1 MVKSDDPR
9 GIDQHVTTLLL
20 RISPRPLGQLSSK
33 QLQQVRPPHG
43 WTHEIPEL
51 GFPHAVRVIELT
63 LLVHEK
69 RPPKARLFG
78 IGLDKV
84 TGLEGHDDDLN
95 AKLAEALYRVL
106 HLHEVPSARQSPE
119 VAVEHHQ
126 EPATAVILEAT
137 DFALGIGQR
146 KRHSGLANQIGH
158 EVWSRFFACSLLGR
172 IVTAWAGA
180 SPKRLRLGR
189 RCRADLAKP
198 AFIAGLQKKFKRGHE
213 IRPDVSSH
221 GLRDNGRINLASGGV
236 THVEKDARSS
246 VADKPFAHPG
256 PADLP

>member
-1 MVKSDDPR
+1 MPHVKQIFHRGAVCGASSDMVKSDDPR
-9 GIDQHVTTLLL
+9 GIDQHVTALLL
-20 RISPRPLGQLSSK
+20 RISPRPLGQLSSQ

-51 GFPHAVRVIELT
+51 GFPHAVRMIELT

-106 HLHEVPSARQSPE
+106 HLHEVPSAWQSPE

-158 EVWSRFFACSLLGR
+158 EVWSRFFACSLPGR
-172 IVTAWAGA
+172 IVTAWGRHSSEAA
-180 SPKRLRLGR
+180 PQTVESRTPSPPEGGRGLG
-189 RCRADLAKP
+189 
-198 AFIAGLQKKFKRGHE
+198 
-213 IRPDVSSH
+213 
-221 GLRDNGRINLASGGV
+221 
-236 THVEKDARSS
+236 
-246 VADKPFAHPG
+246 
-256 PADLP
+256 